1 MALAFLTFLFTIIS
15 LPVVDQLS
23 SCFCCRI
30 ISSWPWAAFKLTLDR
45 IRSLFSVE
53 LQQQTSSFPTLLTSP
68 LSASCLSLAN
78 SPGLTL
84 LLSPPISS
92 KPSVERQLAFGIS
105 VSVEEILAVK
115 RNLRSTVSNGP
126 TRDGSIDAPPGNSGF
141 TISLRELLV
150 VKGNLESAFKKDAA
164 PEYFFEDLKKTPQR
178 QTITRVSP
186 TLRIK
191 RTFVGF
197 SDLMTTP
204 RGPFLE
210 PKTMVYNC
218 TEILYQRVRN
228 SLKEPTS
235 ILTFPDGFDAGHYY
249 SYIKSQFNHVK
260 GDVY

>member
-92 KPSVERQLAFGIS
+92 KTSAERQLSFGIS
-105 VSVEEILAVK
+105 ISVEEILAAK
-115 RNLRSTVSNGP
+115 RNLRSTVSIRP
-126 TRDGSIDAPPGNSGF
+126 TRDGCIDAPLGNSGF
-141 TISLRELLV
+141 TISLKELLV
-150 VKGNLESAFKKDAA
+150 AKGSLESAFTIDAA
-164 PEYFFEDLKKTPQR
+164 PKNFSDNLKKTPKR

-191 RTFVGF
+191 KTFVGLG
-197 SDLMTTP
+197 DLMMTP
-204 RGPFLE
+204 RGSFLE
-210 PKTMVYNC
+210 SKALFYNL

-235 ILTFPDGFDAGHYY
+235 ILTFPDEFDAGHYY

-260 GDVY
+260 EDIY